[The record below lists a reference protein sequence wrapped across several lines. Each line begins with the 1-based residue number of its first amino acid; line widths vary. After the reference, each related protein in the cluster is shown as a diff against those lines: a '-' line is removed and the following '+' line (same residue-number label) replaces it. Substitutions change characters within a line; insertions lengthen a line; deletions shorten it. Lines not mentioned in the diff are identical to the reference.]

1 MSVTMMHFA
10 GFMLNN
16 SVYILL
22 LYLFLSKMSTPR
34 FGRTMTVLQ
43 FVGALALCQTFN
55 MIQIAPINLAIH
67 LGSVLTLSLFTFRN
81 EVKKGLLY
89 GLFYT
94 LISVIAELLSVS
106 ALMMVLGGKITETA
120 LEAHN
125 MLIINFVNCLICY
138 VFYMAIMAMIA
149 RKDAIVVHLSEL
161 LMFTFTAVLEMF
173 VAIEYAQNIAKRSDG
188 VKLLLILIGFL
199 ALDIY
204 FIITI
209 SRIADSYQ
217 TRYDNSLLHKQN
229 EIQLAHYVEL
239 EKNYAESRKVIHDI
253 KKHLAILSELK
264 SEDPTKAEQYR
275 RLIEQDVDSLA
286 GGFTCSN
293 RILAIVMG
301 QKIAAAEA
309 AGIKVSTD
317 IEDISFDFM
326 NDLDIT
332 AIFANLWD
340 NAIEACENVTSK
352 WIKVSSEQRG
362 GFILITFKN
371 SSDGQT
377 QKNGKVFRSTK
388 TGHSG
393 VGLTIIR
400 TTVEKYGGITD
411 LHSEAAEFSAELTI
425 PLPLDK

>member
-149 RKDAIVVHLSEL
+149 RKDAMVVHLSEL

-264 SEDPTKAEQYR
+264 SDGTLQSIKDNYESENAGSSSYSSPEGTDHSKGPLVMATNAEFPPYEYR
-275 RLIEQDVDSLA
+275 NGDQIVGFDVDMMTAVCDKL
-286 GGFTCSN
+286 GYE
-293 RILAIVMG
+293 L
-301 QKIAAAEA
+301 Q
-309 AGIKVSTD
+309 
-317 IEDISFDFM
+317 IEDMAFDSIISAVQSGKADVGVAGM
-326 NDLDIT
+326 SVTPDR
-332 AIFANLWD
+332 
-340 NAIEACENVTSK
+340 EKNVL
-352 WIKVSSEQRG
+352 
-362 GFILITFKN
+362 F
-371 SSDGQT
+371 SDT
-377 QKNGKVFRSTK
+377 Y
-388 TGHSG
+388 
-393 VGLTIIR
+393 
-400 TTVEKYGGITD
+400 TTTHLVVMVRKD
-411 LHSEAAEFSAELTI
+411 S
-425 PLPLDK
+425 